1 MTVAPVNTSPAA
13 ASTAA
18 MSASLI
24 RPGGYGRARVL
35 DDVGHLALQRAPG
48 LRCLT
53 WSRPSGLAGGW
64 DLGPAGRTHATAGRC
79 RNRLA

>member
-1 MTVAPVNTSPAA
+1 VPGSAQPGNDSQHLPGRREQ
-13 ASTAA
+13 AA

-24 RPGGYGRARVL
+24 RPGGYGQARVL
-35 DDVGHLALQRAPG
+35 DDVGHLALHRALG

-64 DLGPAGRTHATAGRC
+64 I
-79 RNRLA
+79 